1 MSTTSPHIRQAL
13 DRIKEL
19 REEHRRLVLRDFDA
33 AEEATTGAMVNA
45 RGRAKGVQPFDL
57 FTHNPAFF
65 RAYATPEMIEWRA
78 LHPHLSFAAFE
89 RHMFDP
95 NGVF

>member
-1 MSTTSPHIRQAL
+1 MATTSPHIRRAL

-19 REEHRRLVLRDFDA
+19 REEHRLVVLRDFNA
-33 AEEATTGAMVNA
+33 AEEATLGAMVNA
-45 RGRAKGVQPFDL
+45 RGRAKGIQPFDL
-57 FTHNPAFF
+57 FTHNPTFF
-65 RAYATPEMIEWRA
+65 RAYATREMLEWRSH
-78 LHPHLSFAAFE
+78 HPHLSFAAFE